1 MALYLIYPALTN
13 FRKSAITNEL
23 VENIKLRADKIGS
36 NKDQATIGRNVADD
50 LHHTKLSLHCF
61 NFLYVF
67 HSMKTTLEA
76 ALCREVHELLVFN
89 RFSVCL
95 SISLFNLSSIGAI

>member
-36 NKDQATIGRNVADD
+36 NKDQVTIGRNVADD
-50 LHHTKLSLHCF
+50 LAP
-61 NFLYVF
+61 Y
-67 HSMKTTLEA
+67 
-76 ALCREVHELLVFN
+76 
-89 RFSVCL
+89 
-95 SISLFNLSSIGAI
+95 